1 MKSIGIL
8 GGMGPLAGI
17 DLFNKIT
24 AITDIKC
31 EQDHAHVVL
40 ESNPHIPDRTAFILD
55 RSKTDPTSEMISCAK
70 RLENAGVSC
79 IVMACNTAHFFY
91 DAINEQ
97 LNTPFLHI
105 IKECAK
111 ACKGEEK
118 LGLLATTG
126 SYKAG
131 LYKDIFAK
139 QNCEIIE
146 PSDMLKELI
155 TDMIYS
161 YKAGKIIP
169 QDELLKVSAYFEEKG
184 VKRLILG
191 CTELPLI
198 FAPHPSFKS
207 YIDPNLI
214 LAKAALN
221 FIGLKVKDK

>member
-1 MKSIGIL
+1 MKSIGII
-8 GGMGPLAGI
+8 GGMGPLACV
-17 DLFNKIT
+17 DLFNKIIQNT
-24 AITDIKC
+24 KISK
-31 EQDHAHVVL
+31 EQDHVHVIID
-40 ESNPHIPDRTAFILD
+40 SNPHIPDRTAFILGKSD
-55 RSKTDPTSEMISCAK
+55 VNPLPKMIACAK
-70 RLENAGVSC
+70 RLEENQVSC

-91 DAINEQ
+91 EGINEQ
-97 LNTPFLHI
+97 INTPFLHI

-146 PSDMLKELI
+146 PSDVLKELI
-155 TDMIYS
+155 TDMIYR
-161 YKAGKIIP
+161 YKKGKNISK
-169 QDELLKVSAYFEEKG
+169 DELLRISSYFEERG

-198 FAPHPSFKS
+198 FASHPDFKA

-214 LAKAALN
+214 LARAAID
-221 FIGLKVKDK
+221 FVGAKTKEI